1 MRFNNIKAIIFDFD
15 GVISESVNV
24 KTEAFSKL
32 YLKYGKE
39 ISEKVVEHHLMNGG
53 ISRFEKFQLYHKKYL
68 GITLDEKEI
77 LDLSNEFSRL
87 VVKNVIKAPYVNG
100 AFEYIYANHEKYN
113 LYISTGTPQDEMNDI
128 LKKKNINMY
137 FQSVYGSP
145 DIKTNHIIDIMIN
158 TGYENKELIFI
169 GDADADIIAA
179 KENNIPIIFREHLDG
194 NSSIS
199 YSKMIKVKDLTKL
212 DNYIF

>member
-1 MRFNNIKAIIFDFD
+1 
-15 GVISESVNV
+15 
-24 KTEAFSKL
+24 
-32 YLKYGKE
+32 
-39 ISEKVVEHHLMNGG
+39 
-53 ISRFEKFQLYHKKYL
+53 
-68 GITLDEKEI
+68 
-77 LDLSNEFSRL
+77 
-87 VVKNVIKAPYVNG
+87 
-100 AFEYIYANHEKYN
+100 
-113 LYISTGTPQDEMNDI
+113 
-128 LKKKNINMY
+128 MY

-212 DNYIF
+212 DNYIS